1 MTTDTRG
8 HTVPATNDHPSR
20 QGWVLGPLLSVRD
33 PIPVA
38 NATARAALIV
48 ALAALSP
55 AIVPSTANPVFIFR
69 ADAAPGSEIEYT
81 TNGTSWTTMA
91 TSAGSSIITPASVAG
106 AGASLSGAAVIL
118 AGASS
123 VNVNGVFGS
132 LYDNYLLL
140 IKLSATSAATDLVL
154 YLRAGGA
161 DLTSPVYMS
170 SQQTLASGTPSYV
183 YYAAGNQGMIV
194 GRSNGAGGG
203 SSKVDLLAP
212 ARAEFTGM
220 LSASSDAIIWRT
232 CGGTVQNNASCDGF
246 TLTTGSGA
254 TMTGAIHVYGYAG

>member
-1 MTTDTRG
+1 MTTDIRG
-8 HTVPATNDHPSR
+8 HTVPVANDHPSR

-106 AGASLSGAAVIL
+106 AGASLSGAA
-118 AGASS
+118 
-123 VNVNGVFGS
+123 
-132 LYDNYLLL
+132 NYLLL